1 MSQPLVGM
9 DLTDLREALGPD
21 QPGYRAR
28 QIYEAL
34 YRGQATDLV
43 QISTLPA
50 GMRQDLAGRH
60 AVGLPTVDR
69 LYESTD
75 GTRRYL
81 LRLADGRT
89 VETVLMPE
97 GERDTICISS
107 QVGCPV
113 DCKFCMTALL
123 GLERSLTAGEI
134 VGQVLLVARENQLRP
149 DGGRLNIVM
158 MGQGEPLLNLPNV
171 VKATRILLDPEG
183 FGLSPRRITVST
195 AGIIPKIAELG
206 REPVRPKL
214 AISLN
219 ASTEEQ
225 RQELMPIT
233 RKYHLKDLMAACNA
247 YPLRPWEKLT
257 FEYVLLK
264 GVNDTDADAR
274 RVVKLLAN
282 LNAKVNLI
290 ALNPG
295 PGIPYET
302 PDPERVA
309 SFQAIVR
316 RGAALLRAQA
326 ARARYL
332 RRLRPAQEQFASRC
346 RTARCL
352 PPRYSRDAFPPQSS
366 CSPVCRRALKERAV
380 RAPHP
385 ACAAQRFS
393 PTAGA
398 GEHREFPALVVRA
411 RFGGRRRPGLH
422 RRRQGRARSES
433 SPHSTAAARAR
444 SKVRSLPTCGPA

>member
-1 MSQPLVGM
+1 M
-9 DLTDLREALGPD
+9 DLADLRDALGPSE
-21 QPGYRAR
+21 PAFRAR
-28 QIYEAL
+28 QLYEAL
-34 YRGQATDLV
+34 YRKQAADLV

-50 GMRQDLAGRH
+50 RTRNELAAHH
-60 AVGLPTVDR
+60 ALGLPEVAR
-69 LYESTD
+69 RFESTD
-75 GTRRYL
+75 GTIRYL
-81 LRLADGRT
+81 LSLEDGRA

-113 DCKFCMTALL
+113 DCKFCMTALM

-134 VGQVLLVARENQLRP
+134 VGQVLLVARENGLKQ

-171 VKATRILLDPEG
+171 IKATRILLDPAG

-206 REPVRPKL
+206 AEPVRPKL

-219 ASTEEQ
+219 ASTEEM

-233 RKYHLKDLMAACNA
+233 RKYHLKDLLAACKQ

-264 GVNDTDADAR
+264 GVNDSDGDAR
-274 RVVKLLAN
+274 RVVGLLAN

-295 PGIPYET
+295 PEIPYEKPE
-302 PDPERVA
+302 PDRVA
-309 SFQAIVR
+309 SFQSIVR
-316 RGAALLRAQA
+316 R
-326 ARARYL
+326 
-332 RRLRPAQEQFASRC
+332 
-346 RTARCL
+346 
-352 PPRYSRDAFPPQSS
+352 
-366 CSPVCRRALKERAV
+366 
-380 RAPHP
+380 
-385 ACAAQRFS
+385 
-393 PTAGA
+393 
-398 GEHREFPALVVRA
+398 
-411 RFGGRRRPGLH
+411 
-422 RRRQGRARSES
+422 
-433 SPHSTAAARAR
+433 
-444 SKVRSLPTCGPA
+444 SLPCFVRKPRGLDIFAACGQLKRAC